1 MGTFLSSW
9 ITPSKFIFNTSLNG
23 GNRAIVPISTYDE
36 VMPLNILAT
45 PLLKSI
51 VTKDIELGVKLG
63 VLELAPEDLGL
74 MSYVCPSKYDY
85 QTILQ
90 ENLDL
95 IYDQM
100 I

>member
-1 MGTFLSSW
+1 MCASCA
-9 ITPSKFIFNTSLNG
+9 PNKFIFNTSIGG

>member
-1 MGTFLSSW
+1 MY
-9 ITPSKFIFNTSLNG
+9 G
-23 GNRAIVPISTYDE
+23 GNRAIVPLPPYEE

-45 PLLKSI
+45 QLLKAL

-63 VLELAPEDLGL
+63 VLELAPEDLAL
-74 MSYVCPSKYDY
+74 SSYVCPSKYDY

-95 IYDQM
+95 IFEEM
-100 I
+100 A

>member
-1 MGTFLSSW
+1 
-9 ITPSKFIFNTSLNG
+9 
-23 GNRAIVPISTYDE
+23 
-36 VMPLNILAT
+36 
-45 PLLKSI
+45 
-51 VTKDIELGVKLG
+51 
-63 VLELAPEDLGL
+63 L